1 MKKTYVKPVLYKES
15 FQLMEHIAGNC
26 IVNDGFAGAHHRR
39 IDDCAYTDG
48 NLALFYDAG
57 NGCDMS
63 IYPDGVTPGEGAL
76 VELNVACYNNFLIVS
91 HLFAS

>member
-1 MKKTYVKPVLYKES
+1 MKKAYEKPVLYKES

-39 IDDCAYTDG
+39 IEDCSYTDD
-48 NLALFYDAG
+48 NLELFYSAG

-63 IYPDGVTPGEGAL
+63 LYPDDVTPGDGAL
-76 VELNVACYNNFLIVS
+76 EKIGIACYNSFLMVS
-91 HLFAS
+91 NLFAS